1 MVRDDLGRVTR
12 EVRSDR
18 TISLEQ
24 LALPTG
30 ICAPA
35 LSEIENEQRDPR
47 IATLNRIAEALPVPL
62 AF

>member
-24 LALPTG
+24 LALLTG
-30 ICAPA
+30 IFAPA
-35 LSEIENEQRDPR
+35 LSEIENEQR
-47 IATLNRIAEALPVPL
+47 V
-62 AF
+62 